1 MKRLL
6 GGFLFIL
13 LLLAFVGEARATTIA
28 PNCGTCGSHN
38 TAWDLTLALINN
50 SENIYQLTVTAT
62 YGSPL
67 DFIWVN
73 AIAFKVDAFTNS
85 YEGNPGVSVTGPIE
99 AFGWTIAPGGISAD
113 GCSGHGNGFF
123 CADSTLFGATPWF
136 GGNTD
141 TWTFLLDVDDGLP
154 NFTSGTGSFKAHFTT
169 LLGEKVDSLLSE
181 SVTFGTPNTP
191 TPLITP
197 EPATLVLFGTGL
209 AAAAMGIRRRRKS

>member
-1 MKRLL
+1 M
-6 GGFLFIL
+6 
-13 LLLAFVGEARATTIA
+13 ARR
-28 PNCGTCGSHN
+28 
-38 TAWDLTLALINN
+38 
-50 SENIYQLTVTAT
+50 V
-62 YGSPL
+62 

-113 GCSGHGNGFF
+113 GCSGRGNGFF
-123 CADSTLFGATPWF
+123 CARFHLVRRDAVV

-141 TWTFLLDVDDGLP
+141 TWTFLLDVDNGLP

-169 LLGEKVDSLLSE
+169 LLGEKVDSLMSE
-181 SVTFGTPNTP
+181 SVTFGTPNHPDTV
-191 TPLITP
+191 ITP

-209 AAAAMGIRRRRKS
+209 AAAATAIRRREEMPRRSHFSGPA

>member
-13 LLLAFVGEARATTIA
+13 LLLAFAGEARATTIA

-62 YGSPL
+62 YGSPR

-85 YEGNPGVSVTGPIE
+85 YEGNPGVSVTGPTE

-123 CADSTLFGATPWF
+123 CADSTLFGATPLVRWQHRH
-136 GGNTD
+136 
-141 TWTFLLDVDDGLP
+141 LDVLAERRQQPAEFHLGHRVVQGPLH
-154 NFTSGTGSFKAHFTT
+154 GSSSAKRSIRCCRRA
-169 LLGEKVDSLLSE
+169 SRSARQ
-181 SVTFGTPNTP
+181 TP
-191 TPLITP
+191 
-197 EPATLVLFGTGL
+197 
-209 AAAAMGIRRRRKS
+209 RHR